1 MSARI
6 RSSSRGVPPASPRVA
21 LQWTPRTA
29 AAARRR
35 IRQVNWSGFGVFLL
49 GVGLVEVMAR
59 LGWLTSYVPPPSV
72 IFAALWRG
80 MIDGDISSQI
90 SVTLSVYARG
100 LALATALAVFMGILM
115 ATYKPVYD
123 ALKIIVEFLR
133 PVPSVAMIPLAI
145 LFFGLGATMR
155 ITVISYAAF
164 WPLLINTIYGVRA
177 IDPLAL
183 DVARNFG
190 ITGRE
195 ALWRVTLPSALSG
208 IATGFRISAT
218 IALVVTITKEL
229 IAGNSGI
236 GFFISQMEQANRLPS
251 MYAAIFLTGAIGY
264 LLNTVYFALER
275 RIVFWTPAARE
286 RVT

>member
-1 MSARI
+1 MLRTQTPVATAVARGFAEK
-6 RSSSRGVPPASPRVA
+6 SRPSQPARSPR
-21 LQWTPRTA
+21 RSG
-29 AAARRR
+29 
-35 IRQVNWSGFGVFLL
+35 VNWSGFGFFLL
-49 GVGLVEVMAR
+49 CVVIVEILAR

-72 IFAALWRG
+72 IFTALWKG
-80 MIDGDISSQI
+80 LIDGDISSQI
-90 SVTLSVYARG
+90 GVTLSVYVRG
-100 LALATALAVFMGILM
+100 LALASAAAVVVGVLMG
-115 ATYKPVYD
+115 TYRPFFD

-155 ITVISYAAF
+155 ISVISYAAF

-177 IDPLAL
+177 IDPQAL

-190 ITGRE
+190 VTGAA
-195 ALWRVTLPSALSG
+195 ALWRITLPSALAS

-218 IALVVTITKEL
+218 IALVVTITTEL

-251 MYAAIFLTGAIGY
+251 MYAGIVLTGILGY
-264 LLNTVYFALER
+264 LLNSFYIAVER
-275 RIVFWTPAARE
+275 RVVFWTPAARE